1 MESEIASPAVETAEV
16 EEKGP
21 ALYNPKALS
30 LVASLTSM
38 LSWVVL
44 IAFVGDVI
52 AQYLN
57 VNSMISQQG
66 MAFSDLFKEANA
78 VSFLVSNLSTP
89 LFTGI
94 ALFLVMQGVAIGLN
108 VLMELDL
115 KTSDE

>member
-1 MESEIASPAVETAEV
+1 MESETASPEVEAEEV

-30 LVASLTSM
+30 LVASLTSI

-44 IAFVGDVI
+44 VAFIGDVV

-57 VNSMISQQG
+57 VQTMIGQQG
-66 MAFSDLFKEANA
+66 MAFSELFKEPGAL
-78 VSFLVSNLSTP
+78 SFLVTNLSTP
-89 LFTGI
+89 FFTGI
-94 ALFLVMQGVAIGLN
+94 ALFLVMQAVSIGLN

-115 KTSDE
+115 KTGDE

>member
-1 MESEIASPAVETAEV
+1 MESESVNLTVEAQEV
-16 EEKGP
+16 DENGP

-30 LVASLTSM
+30 LVSSLSSI

-44 IAFVGDVI
+44 VAFLADIV

-66 MAFSDLFKEANA
+66 MAFSDLFKEPNA

-115 KTSDE
+115 KTGNE

>member
-1 MESEIASPAVETAEV
+1 MKSESVNPAVETEET

-30 LVASLTSM
+30 LVSSLSSI

-44 IAFVGDVI
+44 VAFLGDMI

-57 VNSMISQQG
+57 VNAMISQQG
-66 MAFSDLFKEANA
+66 MAFSELFKEPGA
-78 VSFLVSNLSTP
+78 VSFLVTNLSTP
-89 LFTGI
+89 FFTGI
-94 ALFLVMQGVAIGLN
+94 ALFLVMQSAAIGLN

-115 KTSDE
+115 KTGDE

>member
-1 MESEIASPAVETAEV
+1 MESESVSPTVEAEEV

-30 LVASLTSM
+30 LVASLTSI

-44 IAFVGDVI
+44 AAFIGDVI

-57 VNSMISQQG
+57 INAMISQQG
-66 MAFSDLFKEANA
+66 MTLSGLFKEPGA
-78 VSFLVSNLSTP
+78 VSFLVTNLSTP

-94 ALFLVMQGVAIGLN
+94 ALFMVMQGVSIGLN

>member
-1 MESEIASPAVETAEV
+1 MESSSTSPAVETEEA

-30 LVASLTSM
+30 LVASLSSI

-44 IAFVGDVI
+44 VAFIGDVV
-52 AQYLN
+52 AQYRN
-57 VNSMISQQG
+57 INSMISQQG
-66 MAFSDLFKEANA
+66 MAFSELFKEPNA

-115 KTSDE
+115 KTGDE

>member
-1 MESEIASPAVETAEV
+1 MESEIANPAVQTSEV

-30 LVASLTSM
+30 LVASLSSM

-44 IAFVGDVI
+44 IAFIGDVI

-78 VSFLVSNLSTP
+78 VSFLVSNLITP

-115 KTSDE
+115 KTGDE

>member
-1 MESEIASPAVETAEV
+1 MERETESPAVETPEV

-30 LVASLTSM
+30 LVASLASI

-44 IAFVGDVI
+44 VAFIGDIV

-57 VNSMISQQG
+57 VQTMIEQQG
-66 MAFSDLFKEANA
+66 MAFSELFKEPGAL
-78 VSFLVSNLSTP
+78 SFLVTNLSTP
-89 LFTGI
+89 FFTGL

-108 VLMELDL
+108 VLMEIDL
-115 KTSDE
+115 KTGDE

>member
-1 MESEIASPAVETAEV
+1 MESETTNSTVEAEEV

-30 LVASLTSM
+30 LVSSLTSI

-44 IAFVGDVI
+44 AAFIGDVI

-57 VNSMISQQG
+57 VNTMISQQG
-66 MAFSDLFKEANA
+66 MAFSDLFKEPNA

-89 LFTGI
+89 FFTGV

-115 KTSDE
+115 KTGDE

>member
-1 MESEIASPAVETAEV
+1 MESETVSPAVETEEV

-30 LVASLTSM
+30 LVASLTSI

-44 IAFVGDVI
+44 AAFIGDVV

-57 VNSMISQQG
+57 INTMIEQQG
-66 MAFSDLFKEANA
+66 MTFSGLFEEPGAL
-78 VSFLVSNLSTP
+78 SFLVTNLSTP
-89 LFTGI
+89 FFTGL
-94 ALFLVMQGVAIGLN
+94 ALFLVMQGVSIGLN

>member
-1 MESEIASPAVETAEV
+1 MESKTVSPAVETEEAD
-16 EEKGP
+16 EKGP

-30 LVASLTSM
+30 LVAILSSI

-44 IAFVGDVI
+44 VAFIGDVV

-57 VNSMISQQG
+57 VQTTLEQQG
-66 MAFSDLFKEANA
+66 MAFNDLFKEAGA
-78 VSFLVSNLSTP
+78 VSFLVTNMVTP
-89 LFTGI
+89 FFTGL
-94 ALFLVMQGVAIGLN
+94 ALFLVMQGVSIGLN

>member
-1 MESEIASPAVETAEV
+1 MESESVSPAAEA

-21 ALYNPKALS
+21 TLYSPKALS
-30 LVASLTSM
+30 LVASLTGI

-44 IAFVGDVI
+44 AAFLGDVI

-57 VNSMISQQG
+57 VNAMIEQQG
-66 MAFSDLFKEANA
+66 MALSGLFQEPGAL
-78 VSFLVSNLSTP
+78 SFLVTNLSTP
-89 LFTGI
+89 FFTGL

-115 KTSDE
+115 KTGDE

>member
-1 MESEIASPAVETAEV
+1 MESETVSPAVEAEEV

-30 LVASLTSM
+30 LVASLSSI

-44 IAFVGDVI
+44 AAFIGDVV

-57 VNSMISQQG
+57 VNSMIGQQG
-66 MAFSDLFKEANA
+66 MVFSDLFKEPNA

-115 KTSDE
+115 KTGDE

>member
-1 MESEIASPAVETAEV
+1 MESESVSPAVEAE
-16 EEKGP
+16 ETDEKGP

-30 LVASLTSM
+30 LVASLTSI

-44 IAFVGDVI
+44 VAFIGDVI

-57 VNSMISQQG
+57 INTMISQQG
-66 MAFSDLFKEANA
+66 MAFGDLFKEPGAL
-78 VSFLVSNLSTP
+78 SFLVTNLSTP
-89 LFTGI
+89 LFTGV

-115 KTSDE
+115 KSSDE